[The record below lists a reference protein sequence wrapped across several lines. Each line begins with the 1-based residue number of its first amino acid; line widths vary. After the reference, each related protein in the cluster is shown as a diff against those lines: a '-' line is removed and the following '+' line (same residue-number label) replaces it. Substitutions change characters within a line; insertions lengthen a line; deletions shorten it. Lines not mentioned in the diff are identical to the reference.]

1 MDAVRH
7 EFDPPTTS
15 HGSTA
20 QGEVSTPAPNLGAP
34 HPGAPHG
41 AGPVNG
47 GPGTTDTAVA
57 EGPKKKRR
65 KGFGIGFW
73 LAAAWLI
80 VVLICAVGADI
91 LPVPDP
97 LKPDVIN
104 KLQLPSAAHW
114 LGTDGLGRDTL
125 ARLVHGARVSVTISV
140 TAVAIGMVVGGFLGI
155 VTGFFRGRLEGI
167 VMTLINIILAFP
179 ALILLLVLLAFVGR
193 SLVVISL
200 IVGFLSIP
208 IYTRVARATTLAV
221 AEREFVRA
229 ARTMGAK
236 NSRVLA
242 REILPNVVLPVASF
256 GLVAMGV
263 VIVLEGTLAF
273 LGLSVEQPAPTWGGM
288 IFDGKRYLS
297 EAPYVA
303 LIPSL
308 AMFLTVL
315 SLNLVGD
322 SLRSRFD
329 VRGSN
334 L

>member
-1 MDAVRH
+1 M
-7 EFDPPTTS
+7 
-15 HGSTA
+15 TA
-20 QGEVSTPAPNLGAP
+20 PAPNLGAP
-34 HPGAPHG
+34 HPGAPSS
-41 AGPVNG
+41 AGLVDADLATSTEAA
-47 GPGTTDTAVA
+47 PG
-57 EGPKKKRR
+57 KKRR
-65 KGFGIGFW
+65 KGFGWGFW
-73 LAAAWLI
+73 LAATWLI
-80 VVLICAVGADI
+80 VVLICAVFADI
-91 LPVPDP
+91 LPVKDP
-97 LKPDVIN
+97 FRPDVIN
-104 KLQLPSAAHW
+104 KLALPNSEAL

-125 ARLVHGARVSVTISV
+125 ARLVHGARVSVVISV
-140 TAVAIGMVVGGFLGI
+140 TAVTIGMVLGGFLGI
-155 VTGFFRGRLEGI
+155 ISGFFRGKLET
-167 VMTLINIILAFP
+167 VLMTIINIILAFP

-242 REILPNVVLPVASF
+242 REILPNVVLPVAAF

-273 LGLSVEQPAPTWGGM
+273 LGLSVEQPTPTWGGM
-288 IFDGKRYLS
+288 IFDGKRYLN
-297 EAPYVA
+297 EAPHAV

-322 SLRSRFD
+322 SLRSKFD

>member
-1 MDAVRH
+1 M
-7 EFDPPTTS
+7 T
-15 HGSTA
+15 
-20 QGEVSTPAPNLGAP
+20 TPAPNLGAP
-34 HPGAPHG
+34 HPGVTPDAAPADG
-41 AGPVNG
+41 L
-47 GPGTTDTAVA
+47 VA
-57 EGPKKKRR
+57 ETLTGAAAPTGTRR
-65 KGFGIGFW
+65 RRGFGWGFW
-73 LAAAWLI
+73 LAATWLI
-80 VVLICAVGADI
+80 VVLICAVFADL
-91 LPVPDP
+91 LPVQDP

-104 KLQLPSAAHW
+104 KLAYPSMDHL

-125 ARLVHGARVSVTISV
+125 SRLVHGARVSVTISV

-155 VTGFFRGRLEGI
+155 IAGFFRGKLETLM
-167 VMTLINIILAFP
+167 MTIINIILAFP

-193 SLVVISL
+193 SLTVISL

-229 ARTMGAK
+229 SRTMGAK

-242 REILPNVVLPVASF
+242 REILPNVVLPVAAF

-288 IFDGKRYLS
+288 IFDGKRYLN
-297 EAPYVA
+297 EAPHAV

>member
-1 MDAVRH
+1 M
-7 EFDPPTTS
+7 
-15 HGSTA
+15 
-20 QGEVSTPAPNLGAP
+20 
-34 HPGAPHG
+34 
-41 AGPVNG
+41 
-47 GPGTTDTAVA
+47 
-57 EGPKKKRR
+57 
-65 KGFGIGFW
+65 
-73 LAAAWLI
+73 
-80 VVLICAVGADI
+80 
-91 LPVPDP
+91 
-97 LKPDVIN
+97 
-104 KLQLPSAAHW
+104 
-114 LGTDGLGRDTL
+114 
-125 ARLVHGARVSVTISV
+125 
-140 TAVAIGMVVGGFLGI
+140 
-155 VTGFFRGRLEGI
+155 
-167 VMTLINIILAFP
+167 
-179 ALILLLVLLAFVGR
+179 LLLVLLAFVGR

-242 REILPNVVLPVASF
+242 REILPNVVLPVAAF

-273 LGLSVEQPAPTWGGM
+273 LGLSVQQPAPTWGGM

-297 EAPYVA
+297 EAPHVV
-303 LIPSL
+303 LIPSI

>member
-1 MDAVRH
+1 MVLRQ
-7 EFDPPTTS
+7 ESDPPPTAHGTTS
-15 HGSTA
+15 
-20 QGEVSTPAPNLGAP
+20 QGDVVTPSANLGAP
-34 HPGAPHG
+34 HPGAAHA
-41 AGPVNG
+41 AGPVDG
-47 GPGTTDTAVA
+47 GVGTTTEAVA
-57 EGPKKKRR
+57 AGPAKKRR
-65 KGFGIGFW
+65 RGFGIGFW
-73 LAAAWLI
+73 LAAAWLF
-80 VVLICAVGADI
+80 VVLICAVFADI

-97 LKPDVIN
+97 LAPNVID
-104 KLQLPSAAHW
+104 KLALPNGTQL

-155 VTGFFRGRLEGI
+155 IVGFFRGKTETIL
-167 VMTLINIILAFP
+167 MTIINIILAVP

-200 IVGFLSIP
+200 IVGFRSIP
-208 IYTRVARATTLAV
+208 NYTRVARATTLAV

-242 REILPNVVLPVASF
+242 REILPNVVLPLAAF

-288 IFDGKRYLS
+288 IFDGKRYLN
-297 EAPYVA
+297 EAPHVV
-303 LIPSL
+303 LIPSI

>member
-1 MDAVRH
+1 M
-7 EFDPPTTS
+7 T
-15 HGSTA
+15 
-20 QGEVSTPAPNLGAP
+20 TPAPNLGAP
-34 HPGAPHG
+34 HPGAASASELRVSDG
-41 AGPVNG
+41 LVAE
-47 GPGTTDTAVA
+47 TTDQPAA
-57 EGPKKKRR
+57 PGKKKKR
-65 KGFGIGFW
+65 GYGLTFW
-73 LAAAWLI
+73 LATIWLV
-80 VVLICAVGADI
+80 VVLICAVFADL
-91 LPVPDP
+91 LPVQDP
-97 LKPDVIN
+97 LRPDVIN
-104 KLQLPSAAHW
+104 KLALPGPEHW

-155 VTGFFRGRLEGI
+155 IAGFFRGRTETVL
-167 VMTLINIILAFP
+167 MTIINIILAFP
-179 ALILLLVLLAFVGR
+179 ALVLLLVLLAFVGR

-242 REILPNVVLPVASF
+242 REILPNVVLPVAAF

-273 LGLSVEQPAPTWGGM
+273 LGLSVQQPAPTWGGM
-288 IFDGKRYLS
+288 IFDGKRYLN
-297 EAPYVA
+297 EAAHVV
-303 LIPSL
+303 LIPSI

-322 SLRSRFD
+322 ALRTRFD

>member
-1 MDAVRH
+1 MDAVRQ
-7 EFDPPTTS
+7 EFDPPPTA

-20 QGEVSTPAPNLGAP
+20 QGEVNTSSPNLGAP
-34 HPGAPHG
+34 HPGAPG
-41 AGPVNG
+41 GVGPDDSGIEEADVIVAGP
-47 GPGTTDTAVA
+47 AR
-57 EGPKKKRR
+57 KRR
-65 KGFGIGFW
+65 RGFGVTFW
-73 LAAAWLI
+73 LAVTWL
-80 VVLICAVGADI
+80 VAVLICAVFANL
-91 LPVPDP
+91 LPVKDP
-97 LKPDVIN
+97 LVPDVLN
-104 KLQLPSAAHW
+104 KLAYPGPDHW

-125 ARLVHGARVSVTISV
+125 SRLVHGARVSVTISV

-155 VTGFFRGRLEGI
+155 IAGFFRGRTETIL
-167 VMTLINIILAFP
+167 MTIINIILAFP
-179 ALILLLVLLAFVGR
+179 ALVLLLVLLAFVGR

-229 ARTMGAK
+229 SRTMGAK

-242 REILPNVVLPVASF
+242 REILPNVVLPVAAF

-273 LGLSVEQPAPTWGGM
+273 LGLSVQQPAPTWGGM

-297 EAPYVA
+297 EAPHVV
-303 LIPSL
+303 LIPSI

-322 SLRSRFD
+322 SLRTRFD

>member
-1 MDAVRH
+1 M
-7 EFDPPTTS
+7 
-15 HGSTA
+15 
-20 QGEVSTPAPNLGAP
+20 
-34 HPGAPHG
+34 
-41 AGPVNG
+41 
-47 GPGTTDTAVA
+47 
-57 EGPKKKRR
+57 
-65 KGFGIGFW
+65 
-73 LAAAWLI
+73 
-80 VVLICAVGADI
+80 VLISALFANI
-91 LPVPDP
+91 LPVKDP
-97 LKPDVIN
+97 LTPDVIN
-104 KLQLPSAAHW
+104 KLALPGPDHW

-125 ARLVHGARVSVTISV
+125 ARLVHGARVSVTISLS
-140 TAVAIGMVVGGFLGI
+140 AVAIGMVVGGFIGI
-155 VTGFFRGRLEGI
+155 IAGFFRGKLET
-167 VMTLINIILAFP
+167 VLMTIINIILAYP
-179 ALILLLVLLAFVGR
+179 ALVMLLLLLAFVGR

-200 IVGFLSIP
+200 IIGFLSIP

-229 ARTMGAK
+229 SRTMGAK

-242 REILPNVVLPVASF
+242 REILPNVVLPVAAF

-273 LGLSVEQPAPTWGGM
+273 LGLSVQQPAPTWGGM

-297 EAPYVA
+297 EAPHVV
-303 LIPSL
+303 LIPSI

-322 SLRSRFD
+322 ALRARFD

>member
-1 MDAVRH
+1 M
-7 EFDPPTTS
+7 
-15 HGSTA
+15 
-20 QGEVSTPAPNLGAP
+20 STPAPNLGAP
-34 HPGAPHG
+34 HPGATSELTVADG
-41 AGPVNG
+41 LIAETSEVAAA
-47 GPGTTDTAVA
+47 PG
-57 EGPKKKRR
+57 KKRKR
-65 KGFGIGFW
+65 GFGIVFW
-73 LAAAWLI
+73 MATTWLT
-80 VVLICAVGADI
+80 VVLICAVFADL
-91 LPVPDP
+91 LPVQNP
-97 LKPDVIN
+97 LTPDVIN
-104 KLQLPSAAHW
+104 KLAYPSPDHW

-155 VTGFFRGRLEGI
+155 IAGFFRGKTETVL
-167 VMTLINIILAFP
+167 MTIINIILAFP
-179 ALILLLVLLAFVGR
+179 ALVLLLVLLAFVGR
-193 SLVVISL
+193 SLVIISL

-242 REILPNVVLPVASF
+242 REILPNVVLPVAAF

-273 LGLSVEQPAPTWGGM
+273 LGLSVQQPAPTWGGM
-288 IFDGKRYLS
+288 IFDGKRYLN
-297 EAPYVA
+297 EAAHVV
-303 LIPSL
+303 LIPSI

-322 SLRSRFD
+322 ALRTRFD

>member
-1 MDAVRH
+1 M
-7 EFDPPTTS
+7 
-15 HGSTA
+15 
-20 QGEVSTPAPNLGAP
+20 STPVPNLGAP
-34 HPGAPHG
+34 HPGATSELAVSDG
-41 AGPVNG
+41 LIAETTEVAAA
-47 GPGTTDTAVA
+47 PGK
-57 EGPKKKRR
+57 KKKR
-65 KGFGIGFW
+65 GYGLTFW
-73 LAAAWLI
+73 LATVWLV
-80 VVLICAVGADI
+80 VVLICAVFANL
-91 LPVPDP
+91 LPVKDP
-97 LKPDVIN
+97 LTPDVIN
-104 KLQLPSAAHW
+104 KLALPGEAGL

-155 VTGFFRGRLEGI
+155 ISGFFRGRTETVL
-167 VMTLINIILAFP
+167 MTIINIILAFP
-179 ALILLLVLLAFVGR
+179 ALVLLLVLLAFVGR

-229 ARTMGAK
+229 SRTMGAK

-242 REILPNVVLPVASF
+242 REILPNVVLPVAAF

-273 LGLSVEQPAPTWGGM
+273 LGLSVQQPAPTWGGM
-288 IFDGKRYLS
+288 IFDGKRYLN
-297 EAPYVA
+297 EAPHVV

-322 SLRSRFD
+322 ALRTRFD

>member
-1 MDAVRH
+1 M
-7 EFDPPTTS
+7 
-15 HGSTA
+15 
-20 QGEVSTPAPNLGAP
+20 STPVPNLGAP
-34 HPGAPHG
+34 HPGATSELTVSDG
-41 AGPVNG
+41 LIAETTEVAAA
-47 GPGTTDTAVA
+47 PGK
-57 EGPKKKRR
+57 KKKR
-65 KGFGIGFW
+65 GYGLTFW
-73 LAAAWLI
+73 LATVWLV
-80 VVLICAVGADI
+80 VVLICAVFANL
-91 LPVPDP
+91 LPVKDP
-97 LKPDVIN
+97 LTPDVIN
-104 KLQLPSAAHW
+104 KLALPGPDHW

-155 VTGFFRGRLEGI
+155 IAGFFRGKTETVL
-167 VMTLINIILAFP
+167 MTIINIILAFP
-179 ALILLLVLLAFVGR
+179 ALVLLLVLLAFVGR

-229 ARTMGAK
+229 SRTMGAK

-242 REILPNVVLPVASF
+242 REILPNVVLPVAAF

-273 LGLSVEQPAPTWGGM
+273 LGLSVQQPAPTWGGM
-288 IFDGKRYLS
+288 IFDGKRYLN
-297 EAPYVA
+297 EAPHVV
-303 LIPSL
+303 LIPSI

-322 SLRSRFD
+322 ALRTRFD

>member
-1 MDAVRH
+1 M
-7 EFDPPTTS
+7 
-15 HGSTA
+15 
-20 QGEVSTPAPNLGAP
+20 STPLPNLGAP
-34 HPGAPHG
+34 HPGAASELTPADG
-41 AGPVNG
+41 LIAETTEVAAA
-47 GPGTTDTAVA
+47 PGK
-57 EGPKKKRR
+57 KKKR
-65 KGFGIGFW
+65 GYGVTFW
-73 LAAAWLI
+73 LAAVWLV
-80 VVLICAVGADI
+80 VVLISALFADL
-91 LPVPDP
+91 LPVKDP
-97 LKPDVIN
+97 LTPDVIN
-104 KLQLPSAAHW
+104 KLAYPGPEHW

-125 ARLVHGARVSVTISV
+125 ARLVHGARVSVTISLS
-140 TAVAIGMVVGGFLGI
+140 AVAIGMVVGGFIGI
-155 VTGFFRGRLEGI
+155 VAGFFRGRLET
-167 VMTLINIILAFP
+167 VLMTIINIILAYP
-179 ALILLLVLLAFVGR
+179 ALVMLLLLLAFVGR
-193 SLVVISL
+193 SLTVISL
-200 IVGFLSIP
+200 IIGFLSIP

-242 REILPNVVLPVASF
+242 REILPNVVLPVAAF

-273 LGLSVEQPAPTWGGM
+273 LGLSVQQPAPTWGGM

-297 EAPYVA
+297 EAPHVV
-303 LIPSL
+303 LIPSI

-322 SLRSRFD
+322 ALRARFD

>member
-1 MDAVRH
+1 M
-7 EFDPPTTS
+7 T
-15 HGSTA
+15 
-20 QGEVSTPAPNLGAP
+20 TPAPNLGAP
-34 HPGAPHG
+34 HPGITPDAAPADG
-41 AGPVNG
+41 L
-47 GPGTTDTAVA
+47 VA
-57 EGPKKKRR
+57 ETTREAVSGKKRKR
-65 KGFGIGFW
+65 GFGWGFW
-73 LAAAWLI
+73 LAATWLI
-80 VVLICAVGADI
+80 IVLICAVFADI
-91 LPVPDP
+91 LPVKDP
-97 LKPDVIN
+97 FKPDVIN
-104 KLQLPSAAHW
+104 KLALPSGDAL

-125 ARLVHGARVSVTISV
+125 SRLVHGARVSVVISV
-140 TAVAIGMVVGGFLGI
+140 TAVVIGMVLGGFLGI
-155 VTGFFRGRLEGI
+155 IAGFFRGKLES
-167 VMTLINIILAFP
+167 VLMTIINIILAFP

-193 SLVVISL
+193 SLIVISL

-242 REILPNVVLPVASF
+242 REILPNVVLPVAAF

-273 LGLSVEQPAPTWGGM
+273 LGLSVEQPTPTWGGM
-288 IFDGKRYLS
+288 IFDGKRYLN
-297 EAPYVA
+297 EAPHAV

>member
-1 MDAVRH
+1 M
-7 EFDPPTTS
+7 
-15 HGSTA
+15 
-20 QGEVSTPAPNLGAP
+20 STPVPNLGAP
-34 HPGAPHG
+34 HPGATSELAVSDG
-41 AGPVNG
+41 LIAETTEVAAA
-47 GPGTTDTAVA
+47 PGK
-57 EGPKKKRR
+57 KKKR
-65 KGFGIGFW
+65 GYGLTFW
-73 LAAAWLI
+73 MATVWLV
-80 VVLICAVGADI
+80 VVLICAVFANL
-91 LPVPDP
+91 LPVKDP
-97 LKPDVIN
+97 LTPDVIN
-104 KLQLPSAAHW
+104 KLALPGPDHW

-140 TAVAIGMVVGGFLGI
+140 TAVAIGMIVGGFLGI
-155 VTGFFRGRLEGI
+155 IAGFFRGRTETIL
-167 VMTLINIILAFP
+167 MTIINIILAFP
-179 ALILLLVLLAFVGR
+179 ALVLLLVLLAFVGR

-229 ARTMGAK
+229 SRTMGAK

-242 REILPNVVLPVASF
+242 REILPNVVLPVAAF

-273 LGLSVEQPAPTWGGM
+273 LGLSVQQPAPTWGGM
-288 IFDGKRYLS
+288 IFDGKRYLN
-297 EAPYVA
+297 EAPHVV
-303 LIPSL
+303 LIPSI

-322 SLRSRFD
+322 ALRTRFD

>member
-1 MDAVRH
+1 M
-7 EFDPPTTS
+7 
-15 HGSTA
+15 
-20 QGEVSTPAPNLGAP
+20 STPVPNLGAP
-34 HPGAPHG
+34 HPGATSELALG
-41 AGPVNG
+41 DGL
-47 GPGTTDTAVA
+47 VA
-57 EGPKKKRR
+57 ETSGGAAAAAAPAAKRKKR
-65 KGFGIGFW
+65 GYGISFW
-73 LAAAWLI
+73 LATAWLV
-80 VVLICAVGADI
+80 VVLICAVFADL
-91 LPVPDP
+91 LPVKDP
-97 LKPDVIN
+97 LTPDVIN
-104 KLQLPSAAHW
+104 KLAYPGPEHW
-114 LGTDGLGRDTL
+114 LGTDGLGRDNL

-140 TAVAIGMVVGGFLGI
+140 TAVAIGMVVGGFIGI
-155 VTGFFRGRLEGI
+155 VAGFFRGKLET
-167 VMTLINIILAFP
+167 VLMTIINVILAFP
-179 ALILLLVLLAFVGR
+179 ALVLLLVLLAFVGR
-193 SLVVISL
+193 SHVVISL

-242 REILPNVVLPVASF
+242 REILPNVVLPVAAF

-273 LGLSVEQPAPTWGGM
+273 LGLSVQQPTPTWGGM

-297 EAPYVA
+297 EAPHVV
-303 LIPSL
+303 LIPSI

>member
-1 MDAVRH
+1 MTAAV
-7 EFDPPTTS
+7 
-15 HGSTA
+15 
-20 QGEVSTPAPNLGAP
+20 PNLGAP
-34 HPGAPHG
+34 HPGAPDG
-41 AGPVNG
+41 AGQENTDQTAATGTNV
-47 GPGTTDTAVA
+47 GPAG
-57 EGPKKKRR
+57 KKRRR
-65 KGFGIGFW
+65 KGFGWGFW
-73 LAAAWLI
+73 LAATWLI
-80 VVLICAVGADI
+80 VVLICAIFADL
-91 LPVPDP
+91 LPVKDP
-97 LKPDVIN
+97 LTPDVIN
-104 KLQLPSAAHW
+104 KLALPGEQGL

-155 VTGFFRGRLEGI
+155 IAGFFRGKLET
-167 VMTLINIILAFP
+167 VLMTVINVILAFP
-179 ALILLLVLLAFVGR
+179 AIVLLLLLLAFVGR

-229 ARTMGAK
+229 SRTMGAK

-242 REILPNVVLPVASF
+242 REILPNVVLPVAAF
-256 GLVAMGV
+256 GLVAMGI
-263 VIVLEGTLAF
+263 VIVVEGSLAF

-288 IFDGKRYLS
+288 IFDGKRYLD
-297 EAPYVA
+297 EAPHVV

-308 AMFLTVL
+308 AMLLTVL

>member
-1 MDAVRH
+1 M
-7 EFDPPTTS
+7 T
-15 HGSTA
+15 
-20 QGEVSTPAPNLGAP
+20 TPAPNLGAP
-34 HPGAPHG
+34 HPGVKSELVLADG
-41 AGPVNG
+41 LIAE
-47 GPGTTDTAVA
+47 TTDEAA
-57 EGPKKKRR
+57 EPAAKRR
-65 KGFGIGFW
+65 KRGLGVTFW
-73 LAAAWLI
+73 LAVTWL
-80 VVLICAVGADI
+80 VAVLICAVFANI
-91 LPVPDP
+91 LPVKDP
-97 LKPDVIN
+97 LVPDVIN
-104 KLQLPSAAHW
+104 KLALPGPDHW

-125 ARLVHGARVSVTISV
+125 ARLVHGARVSVTISL

-155 VTGFFRGRLEGI
+155 ISGFFRGKLES
-167 VMTLINIILAFP
+167 VLMTLINVILAFP
-179 ALILLLVLLAFVGR
+179 AIVMLLLLLAFLGR

-242 REILPNVVLPVASF
+242 REILPNVVLPVAAF
-256 GLVAMGV
+256 GLIAMGL
-263 VIVLEGTLAF
+263 VIVVEGTLAF
-273 LGLSVEQPAPTWGGM
+273 LGLSVQQPAPTWGGM

-297 EAPYVA
+297 EAPHVV
-303 LIPSL
+303 LIPSI

-322 SLRSRFD
+322 ALRTRFD

>member
-1 MDAVRH
+1 M
-7 EFDPPTTS
+7 
-15 HGSTA
+15 
-20 QGEVSTPAPNLGAP
+20 STPAPNLGAP
-34 HPGAPHG
+34 HPGATSELTPADG
-41 AGPVNG
+41 LIAETTEVAAA
-47 GPGTTDTAVA
+47 PGK
-57 EGPKKKRR
+57 KKKR
-65 KGFGIGFW
+65 GFGLTFW
-73 LAAAWLI
+73 MATVWLV
-80 VVLICAVGADI
+80 VVLICAIFADL
-91 LPVPDP
+91 LPVKDP
-97 LKPDVIN
+97 LTPDVIN
-104 KLQLPSAAHW
+104 KLALPGEAGL

-155 VTGFFRGRLEGI
+155 IAGFFRGKTETVL
-167 VMTLINIILAFP
+167 MTIINIILAFP
-179 ALILLLVLLAFVGR
+179 ALVLLLVLLAFVGR

-229 ARTMGAK
+229 SRTMGAK

-242 REILPNVVLPVASF
+242 REILPNVVLPVAAF

-273 LGLSVEQPAPTWGGM
+273 LGLSVQQPQPTWGGM
-288 IFDGKRYLS
+288 IFDGKRYIN
-297 EAPYVA
+297 EAAHVV
-303 LIPSL
+303 LIPSI

-322 SLRSRFD
+322 SLRTRFD

>member
-1 MDAVRH
+1 M
-7 EFDPPTTS
+7 
-15 HGSTA
+15 
-20 QGEVSTPAPNLGAP
+20 STPVPNLGAP
-34 HPGAPHG
+34 HPGATSELAVSDG
-41 AGPVNG
+41 LIAE
-47 GPGTTDTAVA
+47 TTDVPAA
-57 EGPKKKRR
+57 PGKKKKR
-65 KGFGIGFW
+65 GYGLTFW
-73 LAAAWLI
+73 LATVWLV
-80 VVLICAVGADI
+80 VVLICAVFANL
-91 LPVPDP
+91 LPVKDP
-97 LKPDVIN
+97 LTPDVIN
-104 KLQLPSAAHW
+104 KLALPGPDHW

-155 VTGFFRGRLEGI
+155 IAGFFRGKTETVL
-167 VMTLINIILAFP
+167 MTIINIILAFP
-179 ALILLLVLLAFVGR
+179 ALVLLLVLLAFVGR

-229 ARTMGAK
+229 SRTMGAK

-242 REILPNVVLPVASF
+242 REILPNVVLPVAAF

-273 LGLSVEQPAPTWGGM
+273 LGLSVQQPAPTWGGM
-288 IFDGKRYLS
+288 IFDGKRYLN
-297 EAPYVA
+297 EAPHVV
-303 LIPSL
+303 LIPSI

-322 SLRSRFD
+322 ALRTRFD

>member
-1 MDAVRH
+1 M
-7 EFDPPTTS
+7 
-15 HGSTA
+15 
-20 QGEVSTPAPNLGAP
+20 STPVPNLGAP
-34 HPGAPHG
+34 HPGVTSELTLSDGLLEETEETRAP
-41 AGPVNG
+41 NR
-47 GPGTTDTAVA
+47 
-57 EGPKKKRR
+57 KKRKR
-65 KGFGIGFW
+65 GYGVTFW
-73 LAAAWLI
+73 LAATWLV
-80 VVLICAVGADI
+80 VVLICAVFADL
-91 LPVPDP
+91 LPVKDP
-97 LKPDVIN
+97 LTPDVIN
-104 KLQLPSAAHW
+104 KLALPSPEHW

-155 VTGFFRGRLEGI
+155 IAGFFRGRTETIL
-167 VMTLINIILAFP
+167 MTVINIILAFP
-179 ALILLLVLLAFVGR
+179 ALVLLLVLLAFVGR
-193 SLVVISL
+193 SLTVISL

-229 ARTMGAK
+229 SRTMGAK

-242 REILPNVVLPVASF
+242 REILPNVILPVAAF

-273 LGLSVEQPAPTWGGM
+273 LGLSVQQPAPTWGGM

-297 EAPYVA
+297 EAIHVV
-303 LIPSL
+303 LIPSM

-322 SLRSRFD
+322 ALRTRFD